1 MTSIDVAARAVP
13 RTRSAFYLIL
23 SLVMAAVIIGGFSR
37 TVPDDF
43 TASPSL
49 PVLLQVHG
57 VIFSLWL
64 VLLVMQPALVFRGSI
79 RLHRRLGVAGAI
91 LAAAMVLLGLTATF
105 VAIHDKLVPSFF
117 PPAIFL
123 AMNVIGIL
131 VFGAL
136 VTAGV
141 KLRRRADWHRRLMVC
156 ATVSILGPG
165 IGRLLPMDSFGRAAP
180 MVMFGVIMLFALA
193 GPAYDLFTRGRVHAA
208 YLWGVGIILLSMLI
222 TGPLAFSPPTQ
233 ALLAWIQSIQ

>member
-1 MTSIDVAARAVP
+1 MNSIDVTARAVP
-13 RTRSAFYLIL
+13 KTRPAFYLIL

-43 TASPSL
+43 HASPSL
-49 PVLLQVHG
+49 PVLLYVHG
-57 VIFSLWL
+57 AIFSLWV
-64 VLLVMQPALVFRGSI
+64 VLLVVQPALIFRGSI
-79 RLHRRLGVAGAI
+79 RLHRRLGLAGAV
-91 LAAAMVLLGLTATF
+91 LAAAMVVMALTATF
-105 VAIHDKLVPSFF
+105 LAIHDNFVPSFF

-123 AMNVIGIL
+123 AMNTLGIL

-141 KLRRRADWHRRLMVC
+141 KLRRQSDWHRRLMLC

-165 IGRLLPMDSFGRAAP
+165 VGRLLPMDSFGHFAP

-193 GPAYDLFTRGRVHAA
+193 GPVYDLFTRGRVHAA
-208 YLWGVGIILLSMLI
+208 YLWGVGIIMISMLI
-222 TGPLAFSPPTQ
+222 TGPVAFSPPTR
-233 ALLAWIQSIQ
+233 ALLAWIHSI

>member
-1 MTSIDVAARAVP
+1 MTSIDVTARAVSK
-13 RTRSAFYLIL
+13 TRPAFYLIL

-49 PVLLQVHG
+49 PVLLYVHG
-57 VIFSLWL
+57 TIFSLWV
-64 VLLVMQPALVFRGSI
+64 VLLVIQPALIFRGSI
-79 RLHRRLGVAGAI
+79 RLHRRLGLVGAV
-91 LAAAMVLLGLTATF
+91 LAAAMVVMGLTATF
-105 VAIHDKLVPSFF
+105 SAVHDNLVPAFF

-123 AMNVIGIL
+123 AMNTLGIL

-141 KLRRRADWHRRLMVC
+141 KLRRQADWHRRLMLC

-165 IGRLLPMDSFGRAAP
+165 VGRLLPMGSFGHAAP

-193 GPAYDLFTRGRVHAA
+193 GPAYDLLTRGRVHAA
-208 YLWGVGIILLSMLI
+208 YLWGVGIIMTSMLI
-222 TGPLAFSPPTQ
+222 TGPVAFSPPTQ
-233 ALLAWIQSIQ
+233 ALLAWIHSI

>member
-1 MTSIDVAARAVP
+1 MTSIDVAGRAVP
-13 RTRSAFYLIL
+13 RTRPAFYLIL

-49 PVLLQVHG
+49 PVLLFVHG
-57 VIFSLWL
+57 AIFSLWV
-64 VLLVMQPALVFRGSI
+64 VLLVTQPALIFRGSI
-79 RLHRRLGVAGAI
+79 RLHRRLGLAGAV
-91 LAAAMVLLGLTATF
+91 LAAAMVVMALAATF
-105 VAIHDKLVPSFF
+105 VAIHDNLVPSFF
-117 PPAIFL
+117 PPAVFL
-123 AMNVIGIL
+123 AMNTIGIL

-141 KLRRRADWHRRLMVC
+141 KLRRQADWHRRLMLC

-165 IGRLLPMDSFGRAAP
+165 IGRLLPMDSFGHAAP

-193 GPAYDLFTRGRVHAA
+193 GPAYDLITRRRVHAA
-208 YLWGVGIILLSMLI
+208 YLWGVGIILISMLM
-222 TGPLAFSPPTQ
+222 TGPVAFSSPTQ
-233 ALLAWIQSIQ
+233 ALLAWIHSI

>member
-1 MTSIDVAARAVP
+1 MTSIDVAGRAAS
-13 RTRSAFYLIL
+13 RTRPVFYLIL

-49 PVLLQVHG
+49 PVLLFAHG
-57 VIFSLWL
+57 AIFSLWV
-64 VLLVMQPALVFRGSI
+64 VLLVIQPALVFRGSI
-79 RLHRRLGVAGAI
+79 RLHRRFGVAGAV
-91 LAAAMVLLGLTATF
+91 LAAAMVVMALTATF
-105 VAIHDKLVPSFF
+105 LAIHDNLVPSFF

-123 AMNVIGIL
+123 AMNTLGIL
-131 VFGAL
+131 VFGTL

-141 KLRRRADWHRRLMVC
+141 KLRRQADWHRRLMLC

-165 IGRLLPMDSFGRAAP
+165 IGRLLPMDSFGHVAP
-180 MVMFGVIMLFALA
+180 MVMFGVIMLFALV

-208 YLWGVGIILLSMLI
+208 YLWGVGIILISMLI
-222 TGPLAFSPPTQ
+222 TGPVAFSPPTQ
-233 ALLAWIQSIQ
+233 ALLAWIHSI